1 MFPLN
6 AVIEIDKECKTPVYL
21 QIANKM
27 IVQIK
32 KGILK
37 PGSKL
42 PGTRELA
49 KMLEVHRQTVVAA
62 LDELDA
68 QGWIEIIPYSGT
80 YVKESMP
87 EVRGKKLVNRDGQP
101 LGFAKQTGFT
111 LAKNKFLP
119 QPHHVK

>member
-1 MFPLN
+1 MILISQQSYIFVGLPKDTSFHKPNSPVMFPLN
-6 AVIEIDKECKTPVYL
+6 AVIEIDKECSTPVYL

-37 PGSKL
+37 PGLKL

-49 KMLEVHRQTVVAA
+49 KELQVHRKTIVAA

-87 EVRGKKLVNRDGQP
+87 
-101 LGFAKQTGFT
+101 
-111 LAKNKFLP
+111 
-119 QPHHVK
+119 